1 MITKLLPCAHCG
13 SDDVRLMREVCT
25 DGSITWSVSC
35 HDCGVSTCG
44 YPETGYDEK
53 GKLEESYTPVSY
65 ADVLTRMEDAVDTA
79 VTVWN
84 SRADSCTKSSACLD
98 LEDKSNDE
106 LVAIAKECQDV
117 LGRKALRLLERIKE
131 TIEEDSD
138 E

>member
-1 MITKLLPCAHCG
+1 MKTKLLPCAHCG
-13 SDDVRLMREVCT
+13 SDDVHLVREVR
-25 DGSITWSVSC
+25 DNVVSWRVMC
-35 HDCGVSTCG
+35 RTCG
-44 YPETGYDEK
+44 MSTEAYPEKDYDE
-53 GKLEESYTPVSY
+53 
-65 ADVLTRMEDAVDTA
+65 DVAYVEHDKVVELMDASTDCA

-84 SRADSCTKSSACLD
+84 TRAESCAKSSACLD

-117 LGRKALRLLERIKE
+117 LGRKAMRLLERIRE